1 MKFKLR
7 IGKLADVP
15 EGHRNFYQAD
25 GDGFRLKDEIEIP
38 DGEDTTGLKNNRDS
52 ILAEKNTLEQKF
64 AGIDPEKAR
73 KALQFVE
80 EQERKRLEATGQFE
94 ALKKSLEE
102 SHQTAITG
110 LNQKLSRVS
119 SQLQAQMV
127 DSAVTQA
134 FVSAGGKRLKLILP
148 EGGGGPVRSRVKV
161 VEQPA
166 DSGQYVIQVFDAA
179 GNASPDSHKALSTLI
194 GELKSSEDYGS
205 AWDATGAGGSG
216 APGGKSGQGAGAG
229 KSTLKRGD
237 FDALDPAAKMEHVKS
252 GGTITD

>member
-1 MKFKLR
+1 MKLKGKIAKL
-7 IGKLADVP
+7 GDVP
-15 EGHRNFYQAD
+15 EGYRNLYQQD
-25 GDGFRLKDEIEIP
+25 GDGFRLKDEIDIP
-38 DGEDTTGLKNNRDS
+38 EPEDTTGLKSNRDA
-52 ILAEKNTLEQKF
+52 ILAEKTTLEQKF

-73 KALQFVE
+73 KALKTLE
-80 EQERKRLEATGQFE
+80 DQERQRLESTGQFE
-94 ALKKSLEE
+94 ALKKNLEE
-102 SHQTAITG
+102 SHATAISG
-110 LNQKLSRVS
+110 LTQKLSKVS

-148 EGGGGPVRSRVKV
+148 EGGGGPVRSRIKV

-179 GNASPDSHKALSTLI
+179 GNAAADPSKALGSLI
-194 GELKSSEDYGS
+194 SELKSSEDYGS

-229 KSTLKRGD
+229 KTTLKRGD
-237 FDALDPAAKMEHVKS
+237 FDALDAGAKMEHIKS
-252 GGTITD
+252 GGTISD

>member
-1 MKFKLR
+1 MKLKGKIAKL
-7 IGKLADVP
+7 GDVP
-15 EGHRNFYQAD
+15 EGYRNLYQQD
-25 GDGFRLKDEIEIP
+25 GDGFRLKDEIDIP
-38 DGEDTTGLKNNRDS
+38 EPEDTTGLKSNRDA
-52 ILAEKNTLEQKF
+52 ILAEKTTLEQKF

-73 KALQFVE
+73 KALKAIE
-80 EQERKRLEATGQFE
+80 EQERRQLEASGQFE
-94 ALKKSLEE
+94 ALKKNLEE
-102 SHQTAITG
+102 SHATAISG
-110 LNQKLSRVS
+110 LTQKLSKVS

-134 FVSAGGKRLKLILP
+134 FISAGGKRLKLILP

-179 GNASPDSHKALSTLI
+179 GNAAADPSKALGSLI
-194 GELKSSEDYGS
+194 SELKGSEDYGS

-229 KSTLKRGD
+229 KSTIKRGD
-237 FDALDPAAKMEHVKS
+237 FDALDPAAKMEHIKS
-252 GGTITD
+252 GGTISD